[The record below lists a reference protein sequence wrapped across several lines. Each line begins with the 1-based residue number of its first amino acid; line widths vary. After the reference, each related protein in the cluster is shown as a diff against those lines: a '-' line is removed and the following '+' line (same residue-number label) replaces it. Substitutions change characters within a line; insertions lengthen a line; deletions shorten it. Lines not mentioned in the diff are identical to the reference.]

1 MLFKNHNDNQD
12 TDISTVS
19 IVADVPAYDVPK
31 ILGYTKQMSKVGGV
45 KIRELSIISAY
56 DVANKVS
63 DSDEDYDDE
72 ESIEDIAKRLSEGL
86 GSFGEEIEINEE
98 IKNLP
103 KEPYDN
109 VTDISVDAIQ
119 RDISSLLKSLQTRV
133 RPASNSNKE
142 EKELYIAK
150 GESSPNTAKE
160 MPIKKYIAQA
170 VLPESKLKLLGRG
183 KMALKVVGDTLD
195 VNTYTVDNIYLV
207 DKKGIL
213 KYNKLYKSSG
223 KSSADRFIVRK
234 YSNIRNVATNG
245 LK

>member
-12 TDISTVS
+12 SSISTIS
-19 IVADVPAYDVPK
+19 IVADVLASDMPK
-31 ILGYTKQMSKVGGV
+31 VLEYTKRMSKINGV
-45 KIRELSIISAY
+45 KIRGLSILDA
-56 DVANKVS
+56 DDAVS
-63 DSDEDYDDE
+63 KGSGSDEDYDDE

-98 IKNLP
+98 IKNLS

-109 VTDISVDAIQ
+109 VTDVAVDAIQ

-160 MPIKKYIAQA
+160 MPVKKYIAQT

-223 KSSADRFIVRK
+223 KSSADRFIVRR